1 MTDTQPANMPP
12 CTICGGTTYSPG
24 PNGRMAAKGT
34 LPPRCTS
41 CGSLERH
48 RIVRRVYDAVPVS
61 LTAGTKAL
69 QFSPDPGVPT
79 HRLGEVEL
87 SVYGTDT
94 SLDMARIDR
103 PDATYDWVIAN
114 HVLEHIPDDI
124 AAMRELMRV
133 VTDTGIVQLT
143 IPAPSAVLETWTLPE
158 PEPDP
163 GGWGHWRGYGSDF
176 PMYMGEVLKGAYG
189 VQVVSDDPVTGRWD
203 VVYLFTKSRDTMLA
217 LGDALIAARLPTLR
231 AV

>member
-1 MTDTQPANMPP
+1 MTDAHPAKMPP
-12 CTICGGTTYSPG
+12 CTICGNTTYSPG

-34 LPPRCTS
+34 LPPRCDG
-41 CGSLERH
+41 CGALERH
-48 RIVRRVYDAVPVS
+48 RIVRRVYDAIPQDR
-61 LTAGTKAL
+61 LTGARAL

-79 HRLGEVEL
+79 ERLGDVEL
-87 SVYGTDT
+87 SVYGTET

-103 PDATYDWVIAN
+103 SDGIYDWVIAN
-114 HVLEHIPDDI
+114 HVLEHIKDDK
-124 AAMRELMRV
+124 AAMREMLRV
-133 VTDTGIVQLT
+133 VSATGVIQLT
-143 IPAPSAVLETWTLPE
+143 IPAPSAVFETWELPE

-176 PMYMGEVLKGAYG
+176 PIYMGVVLKGAFG

>member
-1 MTDTQPANMPP
+1 MNDRTPGLMPP

-34 LPPRCTS
+34 LPPRCDG

-48 RIVRRVYDAVPVS
+48 RLVRRVYDAVPERFMS
-61 LTAGTKAL
+61 GTRAL

-79 HRLGEVEL
+79 ERLGEVEL
-87 SVYGTDT
+87 SVYGTAT
-94 SLDMARIDR
+94 SLDLANIDR
-103 PDATYDWVIAN
+103 PGRTYDWVIAN
-114 HVLEHIPDDI
+114 HVLEHIEDDF
-124 AAMRELMRV
+124 AAMREMLRV
-133 VTDTGIVQLT
+133 VTDAGIVQLT
-143 IPAPSAVLETWTLPE
+143 IPAPSAVFETWDLPT

-176 PMYMGEVLKGAYG
+176 PMYMAEPLAGAFG
-189 VQVVSDDPVTGRWD
+189 LQVVSADLVTGRWD

-217 LGDALIAARLPTLR
+217 LGEALIAARLPALR